1 MSIHQLTFFKEEALA
16 KSLIRLQDSP
26 IPQDFYAALDEVVQ
40 DPASVLRMEWDLN
53 GDQAPVLEVLWNGN
67 SLKPG
72 IEAANAIKVFEY
84 LGNLTPVQAS
94 DRRLWSYLSA
104 VTFAEYTRSRWSLE
118 SERSWQNRAARRWL
132 MPRGNRAELVR
143 NSIARLWWAA
153 KLTHDPAVGRPLSA
167 GDGDPYAYLK
177 TALATEDAFIAVFD
191 RDTGMVQELRFA
203 LLEHFADAKELPQ
216 DYVRALLV
224 EIVLVTGYRELSG
237 LSEAEVRE
245 VVSSA
250 AERAADT

>member
-1 MSIHQLTFFKEEALA
+1 MSNQHLTFFKEEALA
-16 KSLIRLQDSP
+16 TSLIRLQNSP
-26 IPQDFYAALDEVVQ
+26 IPEDFYAALDEVVQ
-40 DPASVLRMEWDLN
+40 DPTSVLRMEWDLN
-53 GDQAPVLEVLWNGN
+53 GDQAPILEVLWNGK

-94 DRRLWSYLSA
+94 DRRLWSYVSA
-104 VTFAEYTRSRWSLE
+104 VTFAEYTRNRWSLDGE
-118 SERSWQNRAARRWL
+118 PSWQNRAARRWL

-153 KLTHDPAVGRPLSA
+153 KLTHDPDIRRPLSA
-167 GDGDPYAYLK
+167 RDDDPYAYLK
-177 TALATEDAFIAVFD
+177 TAMATEDAFIAVFD
-191 RDTGMVQELRFA
+191 RDTGMVPELRFA
-203 LLEHFADAKELPQ
+203 LLDHFADVKKLRQ

-237 LSEAEVRE
+237 LSDEEIRE

-250 AERAADT
+250 AERLSDS